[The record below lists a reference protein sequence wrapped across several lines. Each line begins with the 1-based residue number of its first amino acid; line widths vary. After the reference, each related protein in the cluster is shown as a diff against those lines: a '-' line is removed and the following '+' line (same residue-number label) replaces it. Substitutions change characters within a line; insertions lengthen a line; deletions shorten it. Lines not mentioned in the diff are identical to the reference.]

1 MKILYCVKTDFA
13 SAKIEKSSKCGISCR
28 KRFFLVFDME
38 WMSEMYKKEKE
49 NIFLW
54 SLYENR

>member
-54 SLYENR
+54 S